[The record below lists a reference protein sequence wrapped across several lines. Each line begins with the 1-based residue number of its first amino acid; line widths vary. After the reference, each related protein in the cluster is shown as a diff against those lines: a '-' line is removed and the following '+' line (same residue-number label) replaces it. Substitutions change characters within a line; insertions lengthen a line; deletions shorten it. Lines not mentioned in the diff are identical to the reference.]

1 MSNEQLKAM
10 IYNLAA
16 SSLVSKAES
25 EILRQYLETG
35 RNYKVTFDGR
45 IIRA

>member
-1 MSNEQLKAM
+1 MNAEQLKAM

-16 SSLVSKAES
+16 SSMVSKAES

-35 RNYKVTFDGR
+35 RNYKLTFDGR
-45 IIRA
+45 IAHA